1 MAEQPSDE
9 QRSEMREIFKHFDH
23 DKNGTMEARE
33 LASLLTT
40 LGGDSGAD
48 ELDAAI
54 EALDV
59 DHNGKIDLEEFM
71 AWWSER

>member
-9 QRSEMREIFKHFDH
+9 QRSEILEIFRHFDH

-59 DHNGKIDLEEFM
+59 DHNGKIDFDEFV
-71 AWWSER
+71 AWWSQR